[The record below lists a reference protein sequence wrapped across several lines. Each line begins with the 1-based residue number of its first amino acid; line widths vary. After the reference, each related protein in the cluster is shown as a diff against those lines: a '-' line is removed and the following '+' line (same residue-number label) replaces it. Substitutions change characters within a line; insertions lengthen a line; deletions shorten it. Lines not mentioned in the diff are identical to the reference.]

1 MFFFT
6 YTFDC
11 FFLNINRYIY
21 IYTYASYIHH
31 LCLSSISHKP
41 GAGQAME
48 DEASRPP

>member
-11 FFLNINRYIY
+11 FFLNINRY